1 MTQPIPNLELLFPLN
16 RFYFQEGLPLPHVT
30 VVPSSQLPQPYR
42 GLLDHDQDMTPT
54 LEFFFRETVAISI
67 VHSGRNG
74 SAYTREVV
82 LFTEQ
87 SRKPVAYGS
96 IDIHLEN
103 VTGAARTDILS
114 GHLPFGS
121 ILQKHAIQHVSAP
134 SAFFEIDSDAATQRH
149 FALTRATRLYG
160 RRNRLSTPDGRTL
173 ADVLEI
179 LAPIQAAEKYPGKL
193 KGGNHVG

>member
-1 MTQPIPNLELLFPLN
+1 MTQPIPNLDLLFPLS
-16 RFYFQEGLPLPHVT
+16 RFYFNEGLPLPNVA
-30 VVPSSQLPQPYR
+30 VIPSLQLPQPYR

-54 LEFFFRETVAISI
+54 LEFFFRETMAISI
-67 VHSGRNG
+67 IHSGRTG

-87 SRKPVAYGS
+87 TRKPVAYGS

-103 VTGAARTDILS
+103 VSGAARTDILS

-121 ILQKHAIQHVSAP
+121 ILQKHAIQHVSEP
-134 SAFFEIDSDAATQRH
+134 SAFFEIDSDVATQKH
-149 FALTRATRLYG
+149 FGLSRSTRLYG

-179 LAPIQAAEKYPGKL
+179 LAPIDSAEKYTEKP
-193 KGGNHVG
+193 KG